1 MCEIENYYSYLI
13 WQIASSLR
21 MEYLRYLV
29 AALTALTLIMSVVSS
44 VNPSNFDGLNAFADH
59 EDEQEDDD
67 NSNSSSR
74 SNDDHEVEDDD
85 DVDKH
90 GADEQEEDENEL
102 VQPLG
107 NHSKVFLEL
116 DDEAE
121 LEVEIEDGDLDDGS
135 YDVMFT
141 CESPEIDKEFTGSLN
156 VTEGHGEF
164 DADLGLSNDT
174 YTGCEVEVGDLS
186 TAFPTFTVIP
196 DQHEDEDV
204 QDEEDDDEHED
215 DKEDNDVDSS
225 SGSNRH
231 NDEDVEDD
239 DENSGS
245 GSHSS
250 GSTEDKRKERKERIV
265 STTSGADVH
274 ERHRN
279 ANPHSPGE
287 YDPGWNYTLAANG
300 TAVQA
305 TDDENLM
312 QEEDATVSLN
322 MSVWK
327 SNKAIILL
335 DVIGGTVEYEDQD
348 YTVRIGYALYSVQ
361 HDVMKVV
368 ALATDDEGNVIRLK
382 LRGNAVDEA
391 DTFPMVSGSIDLI
404 LGGHFED
411 WNLLLEG
418 TVEAN

>member
-1 MCEIENYYSYLI
+1 M
-13 WQIASSLR
+13 Q
-21 MEYLRYLV
+21 YLRSLV
-29 AALTALTLIMSVVSS
+29 ATLMTFTLIMSIVSS
-44 VNPSNFDGLNAFADH
+44 VNPSYFAGLNAFAVH
-59 EDEQEDDD
+59 EDELEEDDD
-67 NSNSSSR
+67 NSNSSSG

-90 GADEQEEDENEL
+90 GTDEHEDDENEL

-107 NHSKVFLEL
+107 NHSKVLLEV

-135 YDVMFT
+135 YDVIFA
-141 CESPEIDKEFTGSLN
+141 CESPEIDKEFADSLN

-164 DADLGLSNDT
+164 DAHLGLSNDT

-186 TAFPTFTVIP
+186 TTFPTFTVIP
-196 DQHEDEDV
+196 DEHEDKDE
-204 QDEEDDDEHED
+204 QDEKDDEEHED

-225 SGSNRH
+225 RGSNRH
-231 NDEDVEDD
+231 DDEADEEDD
-239 DENSGS
+239 DENSGT
-245 GSHSS
+245 GPHSS
-250 GSTEDKRKERKERIV
+250 ASTEDKRKERLERIA
-265 STTSGADVH
+265 STISGADVH

-287 YDPGWNYTLAANG
+287 YNPGWNYTLTANG

-305 TDDENLM
+305 TDDESLTH
-312 QEEDATVSLN
+312 EEDATVDLN

-327 SNKAIILL
+327 SNRAIILL
-335 DVIGGTVEYEDQD
+335 DVIDGTFEYKDQD
-348 YTVRIGYALYSVQ
+348 YTVRIGYALYSVH

-368 ALATDDEGNVIRLK
+368 ALATDDDGNVFRLK

-391 DTFPMVSGSIDLI
+391 DTFPMESGSIDLI
-404 LGGHFED
+404 LGGHLED

>member
-1 MCEIENYYSYLI
+1 
-13 WQIASSLR
+13 

-29 AALTALTLIMSVVSS
+29 AALTAFTLIMSVVSG
-44 VNPSNFDGLNAFADH
+44 VNPSYFAGLNAFADH
-59 EDEQEDDD
+59 GGEQEDD
-67 NSNSSSR
+67 NSTSSSG
-74 SNDDHEVEDDD
+74 SNDHHELEDDD
-85 DVDKH
+85 DADKH
-90 GADEQEEDENEL
+90 GTDEELEKDENEL
-102 VQPLG
+102 VRPLG
-107 NHSKVFLEL
+107 NHSKVFLEVAG
-116 DDEAE
+116 DAE
-121 LEVEIEDGDLDDGS
+121 LEIEIEDGDLDDGIH
-135 YDVMFT
+135 DIVFT
-141 CESPEIDKEFTGSLN
+141 CDSPDVNKEFADSLN
-156 VTEGHGEF
+156 VTEGHGGY

-174 YTGCEVEVGDLS
+174 YAGCEIEVGDLS
-186 TAFPTFTVIP
+186 AAFPTFTVLP
-196 DQHEDEDV
+196 DQHEDEND
-204 QDEEDDDEHED
+204 QDEEDGEEHED
-215 DKEDNDVDSS
+215 DKEDNDTDSS
-225 SGSNRH
+225 RGSKPH
-231 NDEDVEDD
+231 DDEVDEEDD

-265 STTSGADVH
+265 STTSGADIH

-287 YDPGWNYTLAANG
+287 YNPGWNYTLAANG
-300 TAVQA
+300 TAMQA
-305 TDDENLM
+305 TDDESLM
-312 QEEDATVSLN
+312 QEVGATVNVN

-327 SNKAIILL
+327 SNRAIILL
-335 DVIGGTVEYEDQD
+335 DVIDGTVEYEDQD

-368 ALATDDEGNVIRLK
+368 ALATDDDGNVIRLK

-391 DTFPMVSGSIDLI
+391 DTFPLESSSIDLI

>member
-1 MCEIENYYSYLI
+1 
-13 WQIASSLR
+13 
-21 MEYLRYLV
+21 MEYLRYVV
-29 AALTALTLIMSVVSS
+29 AALMAFTLIMSVVSS
-44 VNPSNFDGLNAFADH
+44 VNPSNFAGLNAFADH
-59 EDEQEDDD
+59 EDEQEVDD
-67 NSNSSSR
+67 NSNSASG

-85 DVDKH
+85 DVDKQ
-90 GADEQEEDENEL
+90 GTDEHEEDENEL
-102 VQPLG
+102 VQSLG

-121 LEVEIEDGDLDDGS
+121 LEVEIEDGDLDDGTH
-135 YDVMFT
+135 DIVFT
-141 CESPEIDKEFTGSLN
+141 CESPEIDKEFADSLN

-164 DADLGLSNDT
+164 DADLSLSNDT
-174 YTGCEVEVGDLS
+174 HTGCEVEVGHLS
-186 TAFPTFTVIP
+186 VSFPTFTVIP
-196 DQHEDEDV
+196 DEHEDEDV
-204 QDEEDDDEHED
+204 QDVDDEEHED
-215 DKEDNDVDSS
+215 DKEDNGVDSS

-231 NDEDVEDD
+231 NDKEENEEDD
-239 DENSGS
+239 DNNSGT
-245 GSHSS
+245 GTSS
-250 GSTEDKRKERKERIV
+250 EDSTEDKRKERKERIA
-265 STTSGADVH
+265 STVSGADVH

-279 ANPHSPGE
+279 ASPHSPGE

-300 TAVQA
+300 TAAQT
-305 TDDENLM
+305 TDDEALV
-312 QEEDATVSLN
+312 QEEDATVNLN

-327 SNKAIILL
+327 SNKAIVLL
-335 DVIGGTVEYEDQD
+335 DVIDGTIEYEDQD

-368 ALATDDEGNVIRLK
+368 TLATDDDGNVIRLK

-391 DTFPMVSGSIDLI
+391 DTFPMESGSIDLI